1 MEEKKLTKIEQI
13 IMKCLELAKSPNANE
28 AMAAVK
34 KAQELMAKYNVQ
46 VENLKNSPA
55 KKIMAGLTKS
65 YGKSYRF
72 RLAKIIADNY
82 AVKNYYLGKMQV
94 VFYGHE
100 TNVQTAVKVY
110 DYLHNRIHRLADSHQ
125 TKVWKATRNTKGV
138 YNSYVAGF
146 LDGLKSQLDEQCRAL
161 ALVVSDD
168 VEEAYKEYSKNFSS
182 FKSKGMMDAQ
192 TAISADYN
200 AGYKKGKEVGAN
212 NNTQIEGSK

>member
-1 MEEKKLTKIEQI
+1 MTNEKMTKIEQI

-34 KAQELMAKYNVQ
+34 KAQELMVKYNIQ

-55 KKIMAGLTKS
+55 KKIGAGITES

-82 AVKNYYLGKMQV
+82 AVKNYYLGKMKV

-110 DYLHNRIHRLADSHQ
+110 DYLHNMIHRLADSHQ
-125 TKVWKATRNTKGV
+125 TKVWKQTRNTRGV
-138 YNSYVAGF
+138 YNSYVNGF

-161 ALVVSDD
+161 ALVVTDD
-168 VEEAYKEYSKNFSS
+168 VEEAYKEYSKDFTS
-182 FKSKGMMDAQ
+182 FKCKGMQNAK
-192 TAISADYN
+192 ILADYE
-200 AGYKKGKEVGAN
+200 AGFKKGQEVAN
-212 NNTQIEGSK
+212 NNSAQIEAGK

>member
-1 MEEKKLTKIEQI
+1 MEDKKLTKIEQI

-34 KAQELMAKYNVQ
+34 KAQELMAKYNVR

-55 KKIMAGLTKS
+55 KKIMAGLTQS

-110 DYLHNRIHRLADSHQ
+110 DYLHNMIHRLADSHQ

-200 AGYKKGKEVGAN
+200 AGFEKGKQVGAN
-212 NNTQIEGSK
+212 NTTQIEGDK